1 MQKNNV
7 IRLFPEPEPPKPE
20 PKIKPLA
27 WALNLIRKYKEY
39 QDELRRKK
47 VDFLIEQTYFYYLT
61 IKIANMKNSEEVDFH
76 PYLYESGIVID
87 SRCQNLA
94 LNAVA
99 ENVLK
104 YGARRIDACFSKAIK
119 QFKKCRIY
127 KSRVLSLKGCGY
139 VK

>member
-1 MQKNNV
+1 MRNDNV
-7 IRLFPEPEPPKPE
+7 IRLFPEKEPVKKE
-20 PKIKPLA
+20 VKPLA
-27 WALNLIRKYKEY
+27 WAFNLIRKYKKH

-61 IKIANMKNSEEVDFH
+61 IKLANMRNSYAVDFH

-87 SRCQNLA
+87 SKCQSLA
-94 LNAVA
+94 LDAVV

-104 YGARRIDACFSKAIK
+104 YGARRIDACFSKATK
-119 QFKKCRIY
+119 QFKSCRTY
-127 KSRVLSLKGCGY
+127 KSRVTALKGCGY